1 MKKITTKLLV
11 TALPL
16 ALLPVSSAFVSAA
29 RQGRAQIIP
38 DANHAC
44 NLEQAE
50 KYNLAVREF
59 AHSVGWV

>member
-1 MKKITTKLLV
+1 MKKITMLLLV

-38 DANHAC
+38 DADHTC
-44 NLEQAE
+44 NLYQPE
-50 KYNLAVREF
+50 KYNQAMREF
-59 AHSVGWV
+59 AHSIGGV